1 MSPAFD
7 IDALLPSDDER
18 DDRRRA
24 LVAELSASPQTERP
38 AAVTTPGVRSTR
50 RAWISA
56 GVAFTGAAAAAGFV
70 GFGVVPA
77 LRGSSVD
84 VLASARAAAAAP
96 VGGILHLVVRYEHG
110 PGIFVTP
117 LYHDEWHPGKGFEVL
132 GRRTGRSERWIAESP
147 ARQRTVDYVDLVG
160 STAVGRQEYS
170 RGPRDERMHDSW
182 TDFVTVQP
190 LDAELQARWERAR
203 RRNRRRFSGP
213 LDQSGDPFEAI
224 RQLLHAGRLRAVGTA
239 ELDGRAV
246 ARLIGRAPS
255 SVDAGGTTVQPVDY
269 EYLVDAETF
278 VPVRITSTQVLP
290 ARPHAKEPA
299 ARHVRRIVQRWTFE
313 RFERLPLTPETEGLL
328 TVDTTGLRVVR
339 PRPVKPRPRP

>member
-1 MSPAFD
+1 MSPAID
-7 IDALLPSDDER
+7 LDALQPPDEER
-18 DDRRRA
+18 EARRRA
-24 LVAELSASPQTERP
+24 LVAELAASPQAASERGTP
-38 AAVTTPGVRSTR
+38 RVSRRAFVRGGLAVTG
-50 RAWISA
+50 
-56 GVAFTGAAAAAGFV
+56 AAAAGFV

-84 VLASARAAAAAP
+84 ILASARAAASAP

-110 PGIFVTP
+110 PGIFETP
-117 LYHDEWHPGKGFEVL
+117 LYHDERRPGKGFEVL

-147 ARQRTVDYVDLVG
+147 VRQRTVDYVDLVG

-182 TDFVTVQP
+182 EDFVSVRP
-190 LDAELQARWERAR
+190 LDAQLQARWERAR

-213 LDQSGDPFEAI
+213 LDQSGDPFEAV
-224 RQLLHAGRLRAVGTA
+224 RQLLRAGRLRAVGTT

-246 ARLIGRAPS
+246 ARLVGRAPS
-255 SVDAGGTTVQPVDY
+255 YVDAGGTTAQPVDY

-290 ARPHAKEPA
+290 ARPHAEEPA
-299 ARHVRRIVQRWTFE
+299 ARHVRRLVQRWTFE
-313 RFERLPLTPETEGLL
+313 RFERLPLTPTTEHLL

-339 PRPVKPRPRP
+339 PRPPKARPGP